1 MKKGIVIL
9 FALLTLLSL
18 AVLVACD
25 NVGKEEVTYTVTFM
39 DGDEVCYTREVGE
52 NTAVLYK
59 PDEEAGRTFVGWFTD
74 RELTEPFDGSR
85 GVSADTTVYGKWDTE
100 VFTVKFV
107 DADGNILKEMTV
119 EYGCDAVPPAEEEV
133 PVPEGYEFQGWSD
146 PYTHITSD
154 MVIAAEY
161 EKIPGKG
168 NLVFFINDEEIYSV
182 TDVTEGD
189 PIGRYINEANA
200 EVPKKLP
207 GYVQFGSVWTDEEGN
222 SVSSDAVFGGKDTA
236 LYAELSF
243 AESLDINRHDITAAQ
258 SGDDDFDFAPR
269 YMENFMGAL
278 GYSLSGTAYKDVD
291 YTFTWYYNGDVLNAA
306 DFDDNSGLKLEAHSL
321 NFGTGDSLYFANAA
335 TEGAVGALQF
345 KQWKVTL
352 NVGEYSGLFALKMTA
367 TPNEN
372 SGFRYLGSYERELKW
387 DFKVIP
393 AEFSLEY
400 NYELKSSVY
409 GEEGYADKVTSDNI
423 FGKGVL
429 KEGDKVT
436 FSVDGENYS
445 DEVHLKDAGVY
456 SVAFKVSRFNYEDF
470 TRLVIYEI
478 TPKPIT
484 VYAAIPENRKF
495 YYGDTPSYDGVGY
508 FAEGLLEGDELDI
521 SEAEFGG
528 FPASFGAAGQNY
540 TVYFDGGV
548 KNDNYKIEYGTD
560 PLEDG
565 KNIVTISKRPVSITV
580 EDAEVEYGAQ
590 LPAFIPKLY
599 EGAGS
604 MGFAPGE
611 DFGNLVSPKSYTV
624 VGWKSVGKNNVGE
637 YRVTPDYSNYD
648 GNYHIN
654 TVAGT
659 LKVIP
664 KAITGYISDK
674 ETAYG
679 SNAGVKFSVTYPEL
693 AGMSDYENEVT
704 YISDAYEY
712 TFEISKEYDVKTA
725 HAGASF
731 SVTGSAA
738 FKEGYGYSEN
748 YEITLES
755 GTLTVT
761 KAEVTVSVTKKPEAE
776 EKLFTYGKATA
787 ENIAGSYSL
796 TATPFANGENHLSNF
811 EVITD
816 YAAGM
821 NAGTYSVLARQT
833 AELTD
838 YEVIIQ
844 KTEIEVSKS
853 PLKVWLIGNSIYYG
867 EVAQLSVGYSG
878 EQLYYGDKL
887 EATNVSWG
895 NYEAGDAAGSY
906 TVTAD
911 ITINGVEPVNYE
923 IEGADDFKLE
933 VKPRE
938 VVFEINETTNLTAG
952 ERWGKS
958 FNNVDNLYESDT
970 VSATFTLDTF
980 AAGTHV
986 YENGE
991 GADGWGINVTFE
1003 RDGVD
1008 VTANYEISYKLSVT
1022 ILSITVEHNLS
1033 LDGGDAEKGQFDF
1046 VIGYDS
1052 LEHSVEVTPVAEGYT
1067 VSYYAG
1073 EEAPENAEYDTAVP
1087 KFHDAGTYTV
1097 HYRLT
1102 PNNGGDAESGSFTLT
1117 IEKAELEVTL
1127 DKNAITIEYGEEFAG
1142 VEVKYTP
1149 EEGLLKGD
1157 DSFTLNFTSS
1167 YKAGSDVGEYDLA
1180 IECKSESDPYN
1191 NYSNYSV
1198 IFNGKLTVN
1207 PRKIE
1212 IEVAPVT
1219 VIYGEAATL
1228 TYKVTSGSLYGG
1240 DKLYPYSDYAPGKK
1254 AGSSYPILVRGN
1266 SNYDVTYSNA
1276 DKAIVTVDKRKL
1288 NVVISDIT
1296 IKYGEVPE
1304 YKFEVSNLWYGD
1316 EGKII
1321 PEAVSDYYDTAN
1333 PNSFGDKGEYDIKLS
1348 TTTLENYTVPENAK
1362 GKLTVE
1368 PLDITVKWLQVESD
1382 FTYNG
1387 KKQEVDIT
1395 YANLDG
1401 TVQAVI
1407 ESAVISLSYKK
1418 DGEDAEFID
1427 AGLYTVTLSLGSNFN
1442 VRNPKCEF
1450 EIAKAEYKIP
1460 EEFQKIEVIYRH
1472 DSTLSAIEE
1481 PTDLSWLNPNE
1492 VPVPGKKEYE
1502 AVVTNENYF
1511 SHETIKVPVTVSKAE
1526 IRPDSVYT
1534 LEYVSGGV
1542 TLPASVPAVYDD
1554 GAALPRDAV
1563 AFKFDKTEFDAPGTY
1578 KVTATGIE
1586 ENDYYKISENSENLK
1601 VYVKVAAVSLKGTKY
1616 TLEDA
1621 LFNAEWGDTITLPND
1636 VDLTFATGDAAGCY
1650 GKDDAYRTVKA
1661 GVTLIL
1667 PSTKDSGGKGEATY
1681 LGTKDSP
1688 HTERR
1693 YIDTIDSLINM
1704 KLTVPENVN
1713 FIINGTVIVRGGMG
1727 STSIGTNGHT
1737 SDNHSQIIN
1746 NGSVTVKGGGTLD
1759 LRGFIKGKGELSM
1772 EDGSDLYAPFV
1783 VVDFRGGTST
1793 VLTYRKGKIAPFNV
1807 FDFPNMQCKVTY
1819 EYGSELKVYCDLYAN
1834 DEHCSME
1841 PLTILG
1847 PDDEEFLFGMK
1858 EGSKIVYTSYDD
1870 GFALPEATKS
1880 GYSGYP
1886 TTLKHSVQLLGNIN
1900 VGSLKLKISLTII
1913 SSEVD
1918 MGTVLSP
1925 VSYLYDIIIG
1935 DGNTLTTVTSNG
1947 RWKFLPGSSLTLKD
1961 NATLNVGGEL
1971 IFYEEFPDAFK
1982 GNADGKNTFVSYPAL
1997 LAKEAADLKIEGGTM
2012 SVTGA
2017 LGAKVEITGS
2027 GTLTVSSGARTTL
2040 TSEEGDSGDSKPLE
2054 AIFNTGKVVVRYT
2067 ANIASRLSD
2076 GTAIKA
2082 GNSYDAK
2089 GLKTA

>member
-1 MKKGIVIL
+1 MKKGLVIL

-25 NVGKEEVTYTVTFM
+25 NVGKEEVTYTITFM
-39 DGDEVCYTREVGE
+39 DGDEVRYTREVGE

-59 PDEEAGRTFVGWFTD
+59 PDEEAGKTFVGWFTD
-74 RELTEPFDGSR
+74 RELTEPFDGSH
-85 GVSADTTVYGKWDTE
+85 GVSADMTVYGKWDTE

-168 NLVFFINDEEIYSV
+168 NLVFFINSEEIYSV

-243 AESLDINRHDITAAQ
+243 AESLDINRHDINAAQ
-258 SGDDDFDFAPR
+258 SGDGNFDFTPG
-269 YMENFMGAL
+269 YMGDFTGEL

-291 YTFTWYYNGDVLNAA
+291 YTFTWYYNGSELEPS
-306 DFDDNSGLKLEAHSL
+306 DFGGKLDSESIVHSL
-321 NFGTGDSLYFANAA
+321 NFGAGDSLYFANAA
-335 TEGAVGALQF
+335 TEGAVGALRF
-345 KQWKVTL
+345 NKATL
-352 NVGEYSGLFALKMTA
+352 NLNTGEYRGLFTFKMTA

-387 DFKVIP
+387 DFKITP
-393 AEFSLEY
+393 ADFSLDYVYDLGGKEY
-400 NYELKSSVY
+400 DQD
-409 GEEGYADKVTSDNI
+409 GYLVTSAKVFKDI
-423 FGKGVL
+423 L
-429 KEGDKVT
+429 KEDDVA
-436 FSVDGENYS
+436 FSVDGEEYS
-445 DEVHLKDAGVY
+445 EEVLLKDAGVY
-456 SVAFKVSRFNYEDF
+456 SVAFRVSRDNYNDF
-470 TRLVIYEI
+470 TGFVGYEI

-484 VYAAIPENRKF
+484 VYATIPENSEF
-495 YYGDTPSYDGVGY
+495 YYGDTPSYDGFGY

-548 KNDNYKIEYGTD
+548 KNDNYEIEYGTD
-560 PLEDG
+560 PSEDG
-565 KNIVTISKRPVSITV
+565 ENVVTVSKRPVSITV
-580 EDAEVEYGAQ
+580 EDAEAEYGAQ
-590 LPAFIPKLY
+590 LPAFTPKLY

-624 VGWKSVGKNNVGE
+624 DGWNSNGKNDVGE
-637 YRVTPDYSNYD
+637 YPVTPDYSNYD
-648 GNYHIN
+648 GNYNIT

-679 SNAGVKFSVTYPEL
+679 SNAGDDFSVTYPEL
-693 AGMSDYENEVT
+693 AGMPDYDEVVSG
-704 YISDAYEY
+704 IKNAYEY
-712 TFEISKEYDVKTA
+712 TFEISKEYNVETA

-738 FKEGYGYSEN
+738 FNGEGYGSEN

-755 GTLTVT
+755 GTLTVA
-761 KAEVTVSVTKKPEAE
+761 KAKVTVSVTKNSGAE
-776 EKLFTYGKATA
+776 EKFTYGKATA
-787 ENIAGSYSL
+787 ENIVGSYSL
-796 TATPFANGENHLSNF
+796 SATFANGENHLSNF

-838 YEVIIQ
+838 YEVTIQ

-853 PLKVWLIGNSIYYG
+853 PLRVWLISNLYYG
-867 EVAQLSVGYSG
+867 EVAELSVGYSG
-878 EQLYYGDKL
+878 ELYYGDKL
-887 EATNVSWG
+887 DATNVSWG
-895 NYEAGDAAGSY
+895 NYEAGADAGFY

-911 ITINGVEPVNYE
+911 ITINGGEPVNYE
-923 IEGADDFKLE
+923 IEGADNFQLE
-933 VKPRE
+933 VKKRE
-938 VVFEINETTNLTAG
+938 VVFEISETTNLTAG
-952 ERWGKS
+952 EGWKKS
-958 FNNVDNLYESDT
+958 LYNVDNLYESDT
-970 VSATFTLDTF
+970 VSAEFTLKTTT
-980 AAGTHV
+980 AGTHV

-991 GADGWGINVTFE
+991 GADEWGINVTFE

-1022 ILSITVEHNLS
+1022 ILSITVKHTLS
-1033 LDGGDAEKGQFDF
+1033 LDGGDAEEGQFDF
-1046 VIGYDS
+1046 AIGYDS
-1052 LEHSVEVTPVAEGYT
+1052 EEHSVTVAPVAEDYT
-1067 VSYYAG
+1067 VSYYVG
-1073 EEAPENAEYDTAVP
+1073 EEAPENAEYATEVP
-1087 KFHDAGTYTV
+1087 EFHDAGTYTV

-1102 PNNGGDAESGSFTLT
+1102 PKEGGDAESGSFTLT
-1117 IEKAELEVTL
+1117 IEKAELKL
-1127 DKNAITIEYGEEFAG
+1127 DENVITIEYGEEFDG
-1142 VEVKYTP
+1142 VKKYTSK
-1149 EEGLLKGD
+1149 EGLKGD

-1167 YKAGSDVGEYDLA
+1167 YKAGSDVGEYDLT
-1180 IECKSESDPYN
+1180 IGCQSELYK
-1191 NYSNYSV
+1191 NYSV
-1198 IFNGKLTVN
+1198 IFNEKLTVT
-1207 PRKIE
+1207 PRVIE
-1212 IEVAPVT
+1212 IDVWDVS

-1228 TYKVTSGSLYGG
+1228 TYEVTSGSLYGG
-1240 DKLYPYSDYAPGKK
+1240 DKLYLYSDYAPGKE
-1254 AGSSYPILVRGN
+1254 AGSSYPISVRDN
-1266 SNYDVTYSNA
+1266 SNYSISYSDEN
-1276 DKAIVTVDKRKL
+1276 KAKVTVLKREL

-1296 IKYGEVPE
+1296 IKYGEVPD

-1316 EGKII
+1316 EGKIT
-1321 PEAVSDYYDTAN
+1321 PEAVSDYYDTKK
-1333 PNSFGDKGEYDIKLS
+1333 PGIFGDKGEYDITLS
-1348 TTTLENYTVPENAK
+1348 TTTLDNYTVPENAE
-1362 GKLTVE
+1362 GRLTVE
-1368 PLDITVKWLQVESD
+1368 PLDITVSWYLVDSG

-1387 KKQEVDIT
+1387 NIQKVDIT
-1395 YANLDG
+1395 SEYLDG
-1401 TVQAVI
+1401 TVQSVI
-1407 ESAVISLSYKK
+1407 ESAVISLSYSKN
-1418 DGEDAEFID
+1418 GEATEFRN
-1427 AGLYTVTLSLGSNFN
+1427 AGVYTVTLSLGDNFN
-1442 VRNPKCEF
+1442 IWNPEYKF
-1450 EIAKAEYKIP
+1450 EIEKAEYKIP
-1460 EEFQKIEVIYRH
+1460 GEYKKEVTYRH

-1492 VPVPGKKEYE
+1492 VPVPGKIAYE

-1511 SHETIKVPVTVSKAE
+1511 SYETIKVPVTVSKAE

-1542 TLPASVPAVYDD
+1542 ILPASVPAVYKD

-1563 AFKFDKTEFDAPGTY
+1563 AFEFDKTEFDAPGTFI
-1578 KVTATGIE
+1578 VTATGIE
-1586 ENDYYKISENSENLK
+1586 ENAYYKMSENLK
-1601 VYVKVAAVSLKGTKY
+1601 IYVKVAAVSLNGTKY

-1621 LFNAEWGDTITLPND
+1621 LFNAESGHTITLPND
-1636 VDLTFATGDAAGCY
+1636 VDLTFATGEAAGCY
-1650 GKDDAYRTVKA
+1650 GIDDAYRTVKA

-1681 LGTKDSP
+1681 LGTEDSP

-1693 YIDTIDSLINM
+1693 YIDTIESLINM
-1704 KLTVPENVN
+1704 KLTVPEGVN

-1727 STSIGTNGHT
+1727 STSLGTNGHT

-1746 NGSVTVKGGGTLD
+1746 NGSVTVNGGGTLD

-1772 EDGSDLYAPFV
+1772 ENGSDLYAPFV

-1819 EYGSELKVYCDLYAN
+1819 EYGSELKVYCDLFAN
-1834 DEHCSME
+1834 GDHCSME
-1841 PLTILG
+1841 PFTVLG

-1858 EGSKIVYTSYDD
+1858 KGSKIVYTSYDD
-1870 GFALPEATKS
+1870 GFALPAATKT
-1880 GYSGYP
+1880 GASGYP
-1886 TTLKHSVQLLGNIN
+1886 TTLKHSIQLLGNIN
-1900 VGSLKLKISLTII
+1900 VGSLILEISLSII
-1913 SSEVD
+1913 SAEVD

-1925 VSYLYDIIIG
+1925 VSYLYNVIIG
-1935 DGNTLTTVTSNG
+1935 DGDTPTTVTSNG

-1971 IFYEEFPDAFK
+1971 IFYEEFPDAFM
-1982 GNADGKNTFVSYPAL
+1982 GNGGGKYTFVSYPAL
-1997 LAKEAADLKIEGGTM
+1997 LADKAADLKIEGGTM

-2027 GTLTVSSGARTTL
+2027 GTLTMSSGARTTL
-2040 TSEEGDSGDSKPLE
+2040 TSEEGDSGDSSALE
-2054 AIFNTGKVVVRYT
+2054 AILNTGKVVVRYT
-2067 ANIASRLSD
+2067 ENIASRLSD

>member
-25 NVGKEEVTYTVTFM
+25 NVGKEEVTYTITFM
-39 DGDEVCYTREVGE
+39 DGDEVRYTREVGE

-59 PDEEAGRTFVGWFTD
+59 PDEEAGKTFVGWFTD
-74 RELTEPFDGSR
+74 RELTEPFDGSH
-85 GVSADTTVYGKWDTE
+85 GVSADMTVYGKWDTE

-161 EKIPGKG
+161 EKIPEKG

-243 AESLDINRHDITAAQ
+243 AESLDINRHDINAAQ
-258 SGDDDFDFAPR
+258 SGDGNFDFTPG
-269 YMENFMGAL
+269 YMGDFTGEL

-291 YTFTWYYNGDVLNAA
+291 YTFTWYYNGSELEPS
-306 DFDDNSGLKLEAHSL
+306 DFGGKLDSESIVHSL
-321 NFGTGDSLYFANAA
+321 NFGAGDSLYFANAA
-335 TEGAVGALQF
+335 TEGAVGALRF
-345 KQWKVTL
+345 NKATL
-352 NVGEYSGLFALKMTA
+352 NLNTGEYRGLFTFKMTA

-387 DFKVIP
+387 DFKIIP
-393 AEFSLEY
+393 VDFSLDYVYDLGEKEY
-400 NYELKSSVY
+400 DQD
-409 GEEGYADKVTSDNI
+409 GYLVTSAEVFGDN
-423 FGKGVL
+423 L
-429 KEGDKVT
+429 KEDDDVT
-436 FSVDGENYS
+436 FSVDGEEYS
-445 DEVHLKDAGVY
+445 EEVLLKDAGVY
-456 SVAFKVSRFNYEDF
+456 SVAFRVSRDNYNDF
-470 TRLVIYEI
+470 TGFVGYEI

-484 VYAAIPENRKF
+484 VYATIPENSEF
-495 YYGDTPSYDGVGY
+495 YYGDTPSYDGFGY

-528 FPASFGAAGQNY
+528 FPASFGGAGDKY

-565 KNIVTISKRPVSITV
+565 KNIVTISKRPISVTV
-580 EDAEVEYGAQ
+580 EEAEIEYGAQ
-590 LPAFIPKLY
+590 LPEFTPVLC
-599 EGAGS
+599 ENSLGL
-604 MGFAPGE
+604 APGE
-611 DFGNLVSPKSYTV
+611 DLNFVMPQSYTV
-624 VGWKSVGKNNVGE
+624 GGWEPDGKNNVGE
-637 YRVTPDYSNYD
+637 YPVTPQYNTNSNK
-648 GNYHIN
+648 NYAI
-654 TVAGT
+654 TPVAGT

-679 SNAGVKFSVTYPEL
+679 SNAGDYFSVTYPEL
-693 AGMSDYENEVT
+693 AGMPDYDEVVSG
-704 YISDAYEY
+704 IKNAYEY
-712 TFEISKEYDVKTA
+712 TFEISKEYNVETA

-738 FKEGYGYSEN
+738 FKGEGYGSEN

-755 GTLTVT
+755 GTLTVA
-761 KAEVTVSVTKKPEAE
+761 KAKVTVSVTKNSGAE
-776 EKLFTYGKATA
+776 EKFTYGKATA
-787 ENIAGSYSL
+787 ENIVGSYSL
-796 TATPFANGENHLSNF
+796 SATFANGENHLSNF

-821 NAGTYSVLARQT
+821 NAGTYYVLARQT

-838 YEVIIQ
+838 YEVTIQ
-844 KTEIEVSKS
+844 KKEIEVSKS
-853 PLKVWLIGNSIYYG
+853 PLSVWLIGNLIYYG
-867 EVAQLSVGYSG
+867 EVAQLSVGYSSR
-878 EQLYYGDKL
+878 ELYYGDKL
-887 EATNVSWG
+887 DATIVSCG
-895 NYEAGDAAGSY
+895 NYEAGADAGSY
-906 TVTAD
+906 AVTAD
-911 ITINGVEPVNYE
+911 ITINGGEPVNYE
-923 IEGADDFKLE
+923 IEGADDFKL
-933 VKPRE
+933 VVNKRE
-938 VVFEINETTNLTAG
+938 VVFEISETTNFTAG
-952 ERWGKS
+952 EGWEKS
-958 FNNVDNLYESDT
+958 FDYVDNLYESDT
-970 VSATFTLDTF
+970 VSAEFTLKTTT
-980 AAGTHV
+980 AGTHV

-991 GADGWGINVTFE
+991 GADEWGINVTFE
-1003 RDGVD
+1003 RDGND

-1022 ILSITVEHNLS
+1022 ILSITVKHTLS
-1033 LDGGDAEKGQFDF
+1033 LDGGVAEEGQFDF
-1046 VIGYDS
+1046 AIGYDS
-1052 LEHSVEVTPVAEGYT
+1052 EEHSVTVAPVVGDYT
-1067 VSYYAG
+1067 VSYYVG
-1073 EEAPENAEYDTAVP
+1073 EEAPENVELYGKEVP

-1102 PNNGGDAESGSFTLT
+1102 PDEGGDAESGSFTLT

-1127 DKNAITIEYGEEFAG
+1127 DENAKNAITIEYGEEFDG
-1142 VEVKYTP
+1142 VEYNPK
-1149 EEGLLKGD
+1149 EWLKGD

-1167 YKAGSDVGEYDLA
+1167 YKAGSDVGEYDLT
-1180 IECKSESDPYN
+1180 IECQSDPYN

-1198 IFNGKLTVN
+1198 IFNEKLTVN

-1212 IEVAPVT
+1212 ITVAPVS

-1228 TYKVTSGSLYGG
+1228 TYEVTSGSLYGG
-1240 DKLYPYSDYAPGKK
+1240 DKLYLYSDYAPGKE
-1254 AGSSYPILVRGN
+1254 AGSSYPISVRDN
-1266 SNYDVTYSNA
+1266 SNYSFSYSDYSDEN
-1276 DKAIVTVDKRKL
+1276 KAKVKVSKREL

-1316 EGKII
+1316 EGKIT
-1321 PEAVSDYYDTAN
+1321 PEAVSDYYDTKK
-1333 PNSFGDKGEYDIKLS
+1333 PGIFGDKGEYDIKLS
-1348 TTTLENYTVPENAK
+1348 TTTLDNYTVPENAE
-1362 GKLTVE
+1362 GRLTVE
-1368 PLDITVKWLQVESD
+1368 QLDITVLWRQVENE

-1387 KKQEVDIT
+1387 NIQEVVIT
-1395 YANLDG
+1395 YENLDG
-1401 TVQAVI
+1401 TVPSVI
-1407 ESAVISLSYKK
+1407 ESAGISLSYSKN
-1418 DGEDAEFID
+1418 GEATEFRN
-1427 AGLYTVTLSLGSNFN
+1427 AGVYTVTLSLGDNFN
-1442 VRNPKCEF
+1442 IWNPEYKF
-1450 EIAKAEYKIP
+1450 EIEKAEYKIP
-1460 EEFQKIEVIYRH
+1460 DEFQKIEVTYRH

-1492 VPVPGKKEYE
+1492 VPVPGKTEYE

-1511 SHETIKVPVTVSKAE
+1511 SDETIKVPVTVSKAE

-1542 TLPASVPAVYDD
+1542 ILPASVPAVYNDE
-1554 GAALPRDAV
+1554 AALPLPRDAV
-1563 AFKFDKTEFDAPGTY
+1563 AFEFDKTEFDAPGTFI
-1578 KVTATGIE
+1578 VTATGIE
-1586 ENDYYKISENSENLK
+1586 ENAYYKMSENLK
-1601 VYVKVAAVSLKGTKY
+1601 IYVKVAAVSLDGTKY

-1621 LFNAEWGDTITLPND
+1621 LFNAERGDTITLPND

-1650 GKDDAYRTVKA
+1650 GNDDAYRTVKA

-1681 LGTKDSP
+1681 LGTEDSP

-1693 YIDTIDSLINM
+1693 YIDTIESLINM
-1704 KLTVPENVN
+1704 KLTVPEGVN

-1727 STSIGTNGHT
+1727 STSLGTNGHT

-1746 NGSVTVKGGGTLD
+1746 NGSVTVNGGGTLD

-1807 FDFPNMQCKVTY
+1807 FDFPNMQCKTTY

-1834 DEHCSME
+1834 NEHCSME
-1841 PLTILG
+1841 PITILG

-1870 GFALPEATKS
+1870 GFDLPPATKS
-1880 GYSGYP
+1880 GASGYP
-1886 TTLKHSVQLLGNIN
+1886 TTLKHSIQLLGNIN
-1900 VGSLKLKISLTII
+1900 VGSLTLEISLTII
-1913 SSEVD
+1913 SAEVN

-1925 VSYLYDIIIG
+1925 VSYLYDVIIG
-1935 DGNTLTTVTSNG
+1935 DGDTPTTVTSNG

-1971 IFYEEFPDAFK
+1971 IFYEEFPDAFM
-1982 GNADGKNTFVSYPAL
+1982 GNGGGKYTFVSYPAL

-2040 TSEEGDSGDSKPLE
+2040 TSEEGDSGDSSALE
-2054 AIFNTGKVVVRYT
+2054 AILNTGKVVVRYT
-2067 ANIASRLSD
+2067 ENIASRLSD

>member
-1 MKKGIVIL
+1 MKKRIIIF

-39 DGDEVCYTREVGE
+39 DGDEVYYTREVGE

-74 RELTEPFDGSR
+74 KELTEPFDGSR
-85 GVSADTTVYGKWDTE
+85 GVSADMTVYGKWDTE

-133 PVPEGYEFQGWSD
+133 PVIEGYEFQGWSD

-161 EKIPGKG
+161 EKIPEKG
-168 NLVFFINDEEIYSV
+168 NLVFFVNDEEIYSV

-189 PIGRYINEANA
+189 SIGRYINEANA

-222 SVSSDAVFGGKDTA
+222 SVPSDAVFGGKDTA

-243 AESLDINRHDITAAQ
+243 AESLDINRHDINAAQ

-269 YMENFMGAL
+269 YMEDFMGAL

-291 YTFTWYYNGDVLNAA
+291 YTFTWYYNGDVLDAA
-306 DFDDNSGLKLEAHSL
+306 DFDDNPGLKLEAHSL
-321 NFGTGDSLYFANAA
+321 NFGAGDSLYFANAA

-345 KQWKVTL
+345 EEWKVTL
-352 NVGEYSGLFALKMTA
+352 NAGEYSGLFALKMTA

-372 SGFRYLGSYERELKW
+372 SGFGYLGSYERELKW
-387 DFKVIP
+387 DFKITP
-393 AEFSLEY
+393 ADLSLEY
-400 NYELKSSVY
+400 EHDLGSKEYDQD
-409 GEEGYADKVTSDNI
+409 GYLVTSAKVFKDI
-423 FGKGVL
+423 L
-429 KEGDKVT
+429 KEDDVT
-436 FSVDGENYS
+436 FSVDGEEYS
-445 DEVHLKDAGVY
+445 EEVLLKDAGVY
-456 SVAFKVSRFNYEDF
+456 SVAFRVSRDNYNDF
-470 TRLVIYEI
+470 TGFVGYEI
-478 TPKPIT
+478 TPIPVT
-484 VYAAIPENRKF
+484 VYAAVPEDREF
-495 YYGDTPSYDGVGY
+495 YYGDTPSYDGFGY
-508 FAEGLLEGDELDI
+508 FAEGLLDGDVLDI

-560 PLEDG
+560 ALTDG
-565 KNIVTISKRPVSITV
+565 KNVITVSKRPISVTV
-580 EDAEVEYGAQ
+580 EDAEAEYGAQ
-590 LPAFIPKLY
+590 LPEFTPVLC
-599 EGAGS
+599 ENSLGL
-604 MGFAPGE
+604 APGE
-611 DFGNLVSPKSYTV
+611 DLNFVMPQSYA
-624 VGWKSVGKNNVGE
+624 VGGWESDGKNNVGE
-637 YRVTPDYSNYD
+637 YSVTPQYNTNSNK
-648 GNYHIN
+648 NYAI
-654 TVAGT
+654 TPVAGT

-664 KAITGYISDK
+664 KAITGYISDE

-679 SNAGVKFSVTYPEL
+679 SKPGDDYFSVTYPEL
-693 AGMSDYENEVT
+693 AGMSDYENEES
-704 YISDAYEY
+704 YIKSAYKY
-712 TFEISKEYDVKTA
+712 TFVISKEYDVETA

-748 YEITLES
+748 YEITLKS

-761 KAEVTVSVTKKPEAE
+761 KAKVTVSVTKNSGAD
-776 EKLFTYGKATA
+776 EKLFTYGNATA
-787 ENIAGSYSL
+787 ENIVGSYSL
-796 TATPFANGENHLSNF
+796 SATFANEENHLRNF

-838 YEVIIQ
+838 YEVTIQ
-844 KTEIEVSKS
+844 KKEIEVNKS
-853 PLKVWLIGNSIYYG
+853 PLRVWLIGNIIYYG
-867 EVAQLSVGYSG
+867 EEVAQLSVGYSG
-878 EQLYYGDKL
+878 ELYYGDKL

-895 NYEAGDAAGSY
+895 NYEAGAAADTY

-911 ITINGVEPVNYE
+911 ITINGGEPVNYE
-923 IEGADDFKLE
+923 IEGADNFKLE
-933 VKPRE
+933 VKKRK
-938 VVFEINETTNLTAG
+938 VVFEISETTNLTAG
-952 ERWGKS
+952 EKWEKS
-958 FNNVDNLYESDT
+958 FDNVDNLYESDT
-970 VSATFTLDTF
+970 VSAKFALDTTT
-980 AAGTHV
+980 AGTHV

-1003 RDGVD
+1003 RNGDD

-1022 ILSITVEHNLS
+1022 ILSITVKHTLS
-1033 LDGGDAEKGQFDF
+1033 LDGGDAEEGQFDF
-1046 VIGYDS
+1046 AIGYDS
-1052 LEHSVEVTPVAEGYT
+1052 EEHYVTVAPAVEGYT
-1067 VSYYAG
+1067 VSYYVG
-1073 EEAPENAEYDTAVP
+1073 EEAPENVELYGEAVP

-1102 PNNGGDAESGSFTLT
+1102 PKNGGDAESGSFTLT

-1127 DKNAITIEYGEEFAG
+1127 DKNAITIEYGEEFDG
-1142 VEVKYTP
+1142 VEYTP
-1149 EEGLLKGD
+1149 EEGLKEG

-1180 IECKSESDPYN
+1180 IECQSDPYN

-1212 IEVAPVT
+1212 IEVASVS

-1228 TYKVTSGSLYGG
+1228 TYKVTSGSLYDGG
-1240 DKLYPYSDYAPGKK
+1240 DKLYLYSEYAPGKK

-1276 DKAIVTVDKRKL
+1276 DKAKVTVDKREL

-1316 EGKII
+1316 EGKIT

-1348 TTTLENYTVPENAK
+1348 TTTLDNYTVSYNAE
-1362 GKLTVE
+1362 GRLTVE
-1368 PLDITVKWLQVESD
+1368 PLDITVLWRDVESD

-1387 KKQEVDIT
+1387 NKQKVDIT
-1395 YANLDG
+1395 YEYLNG

-1407 ESAVISLSYKK
+1407 ESAEISLSYEK
-1418 DGEDAEFID
+1418 DGEEAEFID
-1427 AGLYTVTLSLGSNFN
+1427 AGIYTVTLSLGSNFN
-1442 VRNPKCEF
+1442 VRNPKYKF

-1460 EEFQKIEVIYRH
+1460 EEYQKAVIYRH
-1472 DSTLSAIEE
+1472 DRTLSAIEE

-1511 SHETIKVPVTVSKAE
+1511 SDETIKVPVTVLEAE

-1534 LEYVSGGV
+1534 LEYVSEGV
-1542 TLPASVPAVYDD
+1542 TLPASVPAVYND

-1563 AFKFDKTEFDAPGTY
+1563 AFKFDETEFDAPGTFI
-1578 KVTATGIE
+1578 VTATGIE
-1586 ENDYYKISENSENLK
+1586 ENDYYKMSENSENLK

-1621 LFNAEWGDTITLPND
+1621 LFNAERGDTITLPND

-1650 GKDDAYRTVKA
+1650 GNDDAYRTVKA

-1681 LGTKDSP
+1681 LGTEDSP
-1688 HTERR
+1688 HIERR
-1693 YIDTIDSLINM
+1693 YIDTIDSFINM

-1727 STSIGTNGHT
+1727 STSLGANGHT

-1746 NGSVTVKGGGTLD
+1746 NGSVTVNDGGTLD

-1772 EDGSDLYAPFV
+1772 ENGSDLYAPFV

-1834 DEHCSME
+1834 KEHCSME

-1858 EGSKIVYTSYDD
+1858 KGSKIVYTSYDD
-1870 GFALPEATKS
+1870 RFALSPASKS
-1880 GYSGYP
+1880 GASGYP

-1900 VGSLKLKISLTII
+1900 VGSLTLEISLTII
-1913 SSEVD
+1913 SAEVD

-1935 DGNTLTTVTSNG
+1935 DGYTPTTVTSNG

-1971 IFYEEFPDAFK
+1971 IFYEEFPDAFM
-1982 GNADGKNTFVSYPAL
+1982 GNAGGKYTFVSYPAL

-2040 TSEEGDSGDSKPLE
+2040 TSEEGDSGDSSALE
-2054 AIFNTGKVVVRYT
+2054 AILNTGKVVVRYT

>member
-39 DGDEVCYTREVGE
+39 DGDEVCHTREVGE

-85 GVSADTTVYGKWDTE
+85 GVSADMTVYGKWDTE

-168 NLVFFINDEEIYSV
+168 NLVFFINSEEIYSV

-269 YMENFMGAL
+269 YMENFMGGL

-291 YTFTWYYNGDVLNAA
+291 YTFTWYYNGDVLDAA

-321 NFGTGDSLYFANAA
+321 NFGAGDSLYFANAA

-345 KQWKVTL
+345 EKWKVTL

-372 SGFRYLGSYERELKW
+372 SGFRYLGSYKRELKW
-387 DFKVIP
+387 DFKITP
-393 AEFSLEY
+393 ADLSLEY
-400 NYELKSSVY
+400 IHDLGGQEYDQD
-409 GEEGYADKVTSDNI
+409 GYLVTSAKVFKDI
-423 FGKGVL
+423 L
-429 KEGDKVT
+429 KEDDVT
-436 FSVDGENYS
+436 FSVDGEEYS
-445 DEVHLKDAGVY
+445 EEVLLKDAGVY
-456 SVAFKVSRFNYEDF
+456 SVAFRVSRDNYNDF
-470 TRLVIYEI
+470 TGFVGYEI

-484 VYAAIPENRKF
+484 VYAAIPENSQF
-495 YYGDTPSYDGVGY
+495 YYGDTPSYDGFGY
-508 FAEGLLEGDELDI
+508 FADGLLEGDELDI

-528 FPASFGAAGQNY
+528 FPASFGAAGQKY

-548 KNDNYKIEYGTD
+548 KNDNYEIEYGTD
-560 PLEDG
+560 RLGDG
-565 KNIVTISKRPVSITV
+565 KNVVTISKRPVSITV
-580 EDAEVEYGAQ
+580 EDAEAEYGAQ
-590 LPAFIPKLY
+590 LPEFTPVLC
-599 EGAGS
+599 ENSLGL
-604 MGFAPGE
+604 APGE
-611 DFGNLVSPKSYTV
+611 DLNFVMPQSYTV
-624 VGWKSVGKNNVGE
+624 GGWEPDGKNNVGE
-637 YRVTPDYSNYD
+637 YSVTPQYSTNSNKNYA
-648 GNYHIN
+648 I
-654 TVAGT
+654 TPVAGT

-664 KAITGYISDK
+664 KAITGYISDE

-679 SNAGVKFSVTYPEL
+679 SKAGDYFSVTYPEL
-693 AGMSDYENEVT
+693 AGMSDYENEES
-704 YISDAYEY
+704 YIESAYEY
-712 TFEISKEYDVKTA
+712 TFVISKEYDVKTA

-738 FKEGYGYSEN
+738 FIEGSGSEN

-761 KAEVTVSVTKKPEAE
+761 KAKVTVSVTKNSGAE
-776 EKLFTYGKATA
+776 EKFTYGKATA

-796 TATPFANGENHLSNF
+796 TATPFANGENHYLSNF

-838 YEVIIQ
+838 YEVTIV
-844 KTEIEVSKS
+844 KEEIEVKKS
-853 PLKVWLIGNSIYYG
+853 TLSVWLIGDSIYYG
-867 EVAQLSVGYSG
+867 EDAQLSVGYSG
-878 EQLYYGDKL
+878 ELYYGDKFD
-887 EATNVSWG
+887 AKVSCEDYKPG
-895 NYEAGDAAGSY
+895 AAADTTY

-923 IEGADDFKLE
+923 IKGADDFKLK
-933 VKPRE
+933 VKKRE
-938 VVFEINETTNLTAG
+938 VAFEISETTNLTAG
-952 ERWGKS
+952 KKWSKS
-958 FNNVDNLYESDT
+958 FDNVDNLYESDT
-970 VSATFTLDTF
+970 VLAEFTLYAT

-991 GADGWGINVTFE
+991 DDRWGINVTFK

-1008 VTANYEISYKLSVT
+1008 VTGNYEISYKLSVT
-1022 ILSITVEHNLS
+1022 ILSIKVEHNLS
-1033 LDGGDAEKGQFDF
+1033 LDGEGAKEGQFDF

-1052 LEHSVEVTPVAEGYT
+1052 LEHSVTVTPVAEGYT

-1073 EEAPENAEYDTAVP
+1073 EEAPENAEYDTEVP

-1102 PNNGGDAESGSFTLT
+1102 PNKGGDAESGSFTLT
-1117 IEKAELEVTL
+1117 IEKAELEVTHGV
-1127 DKNAITIEYGEEFAG
+1127 TIEYGEEFAG
-1142 VEVKYTP
+1142 VEVKYTS
-1149 EEGLLKGD
+1149 EEGLKEG
-1157 DSFTLNFTSS
+1157 DSFTLKFTSS
-1167 YKAGSDVGEYDLA
+1167 YKAGEGVGEYDLT
-1180 IECKSESDPYN
+1180 IGCQSDPDN

-1198 IFNGKLTVN
+1198 IFNEKLTVK

-1212 IEVAPVT
+1212 IEVASVKVT
-1219 VIYGEAATL
+1219 YGEAATL
-1228 TYKVTSGSLYGG
+1228 TDYEVTSGSLYEG
-1240 DKLYPYSDYAPGKK
+1240 DKLYLYSEYAPGKK
-1254 AGSSYPILVRGN
+1254 AGSYPISVRDN
-1266 SNYDVTYSNA
+1266 SNYYVTYSNA
-1276 DKAIVTVDKRKL
+1276 DKAKVTVDKRKL

-1316 EGKII
+1316 EGKIT
-1321 PEAVSDYYDTAN
+1321 PEAVSDYYDTKK
-1333 PNSFGDKGEYDIKLS
+1333 PGIFGDKREYDITLS
-1348 TTTLENYTVPENAK
+1348 TQTLDNYTVPDNAK
-1362 GKLTVE
+1362 GRLTVE
-1368 PLDITVKWLQVESD
+1368 PLDITVLWYQVESD
-1382 FTYNG
+1382 FTYDG
-1387 KKQEVDIT
+1387 TIQEVDIT
-1395 YANLDG
+1395 NENLDG

-1407 ESAVISLSYKK
+1407 ESAGISLSYEK
-1418 DGEDAEFID
+1418 DGEYAEFID

-1442 VRNPKCEF
+1442 VRNPQFDFVIK
-1450 EIAKAEYKIP
+1450 KAAY
-1460 EEFQKIEVIYRH
+1460 
-1472 DSTLSAIEE
+1472 TLSAAEE
-1481 PTDLSWLNPNE
+1481 IITTYRHNKTLSQIAAPKDLSWLNPNE
-1492 VPVPGKKEYE
+1492 VPVPGKKEYK

-1511 SHETIKVPVTVSKAE
+1511 SYETIEVPVTVLKAE

-1534 LEYVSGGV
+1534 LEYVSVGV
-1542 TLPASVPAVYDD
+1542 TLPASVPAVYND

-1759 LRGFIKGKGELSM
+1759 LRGFIKGQGELSM

-1807 FDFPNMQCKVTY
+1807 FDFPNMQCKTTY

-1841 PLTILG
+1841 PITILG

-1870 GFALPEATKS
+1870 GFALPPQASKT
-1880 GYSGYP
+1880 GASGYP
-1886 TTLKHSVQLLGNIN
+1886 TTLKHSIQLLGNIN
-1900 VGSLKLKISLTII
+1900 VGSLKLEISLSII
-1913 SSEVD
+1913 SAEVD

-1935 DGNTLTTVTSNG
+1935 DGDTPTTVTSNG

-1971 IFYEEFPDAFK
+1971 IFYEEFPDAFM
-1982 GNADGKNTFVSYPAL
+1982 GNEDGKNTFVSYPAL
-1997 LAKEAADLKIEGGTM
+1997 LAKKAADLKIEGGTM

-2040 TSEEGDSGDSKPLE
+2040 TSEEGDSGDTKPLE
-2054 AIFNTGKVVVRYT
+2054 AILNTGKVVVRYT

>member
-74 RELTEPFDGSR
+74 RELTEPFDGSL
-85 GVSADTTVYGKWDTE
+85 GVSSDMTVYGKWDTE

-168 NLVFFINDEEIYSV
+168 NLVFFINSEEVYSV

-291 YTFTWYYNGDVLNAA
+291 YTFTWYYNGDVLDAA
-306 DFDDNSGLKLEAHSL
+306 DFDDNPGLKLEAHSL
-321 NFGTGDSLYFANAA
+321 NFGAGDSLYFANAA

-345 KQWKVTL
+345 EKWKVTL

-387 DFKVIP
+387 DFKITP
-393 AEFSLEY
+393 ADFSLEY
-400 NYELKSSVY
+400 EHDLGGKEYDQD
-409 GEEGYADKVTSDNI
+409 GYLVTSAEV
-423 FGKGVL
+423 FGEIL
-429 KEGDKVT
+429 KEDDDVT
-436 FSVDGENYS
+436 FSVDGEEYS
-445 DEVHLKDAGVY
+445 EEVLLKDAGVY
-456 SVAFKVSRFNYEDF
+456 SVAFRVSRDNYNDF
-470 TRLVIYEI
+470 TGFVGYEI

-484 VYAAIPENRKF
+484 VYAAIPESKF
-495 YYGDTPSYDGVGY
+495 YYGDTPSYDGFGY

-548 KNDNYKIEYGTD
+548 KNDNYEIEYGTD

-565 KNIVTISKRPVSITV
+565 KNIVIISKRPVSITV
-580 EDAEVEYGAQ
+580 EYAEVEYGAQ

-624 VGWKSVGKNNVGE
+624 DGWKSDGKNNVGE
-637 YRVTPDYSNYD
+637 YDVTPDYSNYD
-648 GNYHIN
+648 GNYAIN

-664 KAITGYISDK
+664 KAITGYISDE

-679 SNAGVKFSVTYPEL
+679 SKAGDDFSVTYPEL
-693 AGMSDYENEVT
+693 AGMSDYEAVVSGIE
-704 YISDAYEY
+704 DAYKY
-712 TFEISKEYDVKTA
+712 TFEISKEYNVKTA

-738 FKEGYGYSEN
+738 FIKGSGSEN
-748 YEITLES
+748 YEITLKS

-761 KAEVTVSVTKKPEAE
+761 KAKVTVSVTENSGAE
-776 EKLFTYGKATA
+776 EFIYGKATA
-787 ENIAGSYSL
+787 ENIVGSYSL
-796 TATPFANGENHLSNF
+796 SATFANEENHLRNF

-821 NAGTYSVLARQT
+821 NAGTYYVLARQK

-838 YEVIIQ
+838 YEVTIV
-844 KTEIEVSKS
+844 KEEIEVKKS
-853 PLKVWLIGNSIYYG
+853 TLRVWLIGNSIYYG
-867 EVAQLSVGYSG
+867 EVAELSVGYSSG
-878 EQLYYGDKL
+878 ELYYGDKL
-887 EATNVSWG
+887 DAKVS
-895 NYEAGDAAGSY
+895 YEDYKAGADAGSY

-911 ITINGVEPVNYE
+911 ITINGGEPVNYE
-923 IEGADDFKLE
+923 IEGADNLKLVVE
-933 VKPRE
+933 KRK
-938 VVFEINETTNLTAG
+938 VVFEISETTNLTAG
-952 ERWGKS
+952 KKWSKS
-958 FNNVDNLYESDT
+958 FDNVDNLYESDT
-970 VSATFTLDTF
+970 VSAEFTLYAT

-991 GADGWGINVTFE
+991 GTDGWGINVTFK

-1033 LDGGDAEKGQFDF
+1033 LDGEGAKEGQFDF

-1052 LEHSVEVTPVAEGYT
+1052 LEHSVTVTPVAEGYT

-1073 EEAPENAEYDTAVP
+1073 EEAPENAEYDTEVP

-1102 PNNGGDAESGSFTLT
+1102 PNKGGDAESGSFTLT

-1127 DKNAITIEYGEEFAG
+1127 DKNAITIEYGDEFDG
-1142 VEVKYTP
+1142 VGYTP
-1149 EEGLLKGD
+1149 EEGLKGLKGD

-1180 IECKSESDPYN
+1180 IECQSDPDN

-1212 IEVAPVT
+1212 IEVPSVS

-1228 TYKVTSGSLYGG
+1228 TYNVTSGSLYGG

-1254 AGSSYPILVRGN
+1254 AGSYPISVRDN
-1266 SNYDVTYSNA
+1266 SNYSISYSDA

-1316 EGKII
+1316 EGKIT
-1321 PEAVSDYYDTAN
+1321 PEAVSDYYDTKK
-1333 PNSFGDKGEYDIKLS
+1333 PGIFGDKREYDITLS
-1348 TTTLENYTVPENAK
+1348 TTTLDNYTVPENAE
-1362 GKLTVE
+1362 GRLTVE
-1368 PLDITVKWLQVESD
+1368 PLDITVSWYQVESD

-1387 KKQEVDIT
+1387 NIQKVAIT
-1395 YANLDG
+1395 SEYLDG
-1401 TVQAVI
+1401 TVRAVI
-1407 ESAVISLSYKK
+1407 ENAEISLSYEK
-1418 DGEDAEFID
+1418 DGEYAEFID

-1442 VRNPKCEF
+1442 VRNPEYKF
-1450 EIAKAEYKIP
+1450 EIAKAKYTIP
-1460 EEFQKIEVIYRH
+1460 GEFQKIEVIYRH
-1472 DSTLSAIEE
+1472 DRTLSAIEE

-1511 SHETIKVPVTVSKAE
+1511 SHETIKVPVTVLEAE

-1542 TLPASVPAVYDD
+1542 TLPASVPAVYNDE
-1554 GAALPRDAV
+1554 AALPLPRDAV
-1563 AFKFDKTEFDAPGTY
+1563 AFKFDKTEFNAPGTFI
-1578 KVTATGIE
+1578 VTATGIE
-1586 ENDYYKISENSENLK
+1586 ENAYYKMSENLK
-1601 VYVKVAAVSLKGTKY
+1601 IYVKVAAVSLNGTKY

-1621 LFNAEWGDTITLPND
+1621 LFNAKSGDTITLPNA

-1650 GKDDAYRTVKA
+1650 ESDDYRTVKA

-1681 LGTKDSP
+1681 LGTNDSP

-1693 YIDTIDSLINM
+1693 YIDTIESLINM

-1727 STSIGTNGHT
+1727 STSLGANGHT

-1746 NGSVTVKGGGTLD
+1746 NGSVTVNGGGTLD

-1772 EDGSDLYAPFV
+1772 ENGSDLYAPFV

-1819 EYGSELKVYCDLYAN
+1819 EYGSELKVYCGLYAN
-1834 DEHCSME
+1834 KEHCSME

-1870 GFALPEATKS
+1870 GFALPPATKS
-1880 GYSGYP
+1880 GGSGYP

-1900 VGSLKLKISLTII
+1900 VGSLILEISLTII

-1935 DGNTLTTVTSNG
+1935 DGDTPTTVTSNG

-1971 IFYEEFPDAFK
+1971 IFYEEFPDAFM
-1982 GNADGKNTFVSYPAL
+1982 GNAGGMYTFVSYPAL
-1997 LAKEAADLKIEGGTM
+1997 LAKKAADLKIEGGTM

-2040 TSEEGDSGDSKPLE
+2040 TSEEGDSGDSSALE
-2054 AIFNTGKVVVRYT
+2054 AILNTGKVVVRYT